1 LFLRQ
6 KLHINDTVTNVTTI
20 SLITSVTLIHLQTK
34 QRWHTSLVEIMTT
47 SIIEEINISIDKE
60 TTYAA
65 LFSALLM
72 NPRTKEHK
80 EDSMVYR

>member
-1 LFLRQ
+1 M
-6 KLHINDTVTNVTTI
+6 IAA
-20 SLITSVTLIHLQTK
+20 
-34 QRWHTSLVEIMTT
+34 
-47 SIIEEINISIDKE
+47 IIEEINMSIDKE

-72 NPRTKEHK
+72 NLRTKEHK